1 MDPEGAILTKNR
13 GSWIGSMA
21 SLGVGRLIPV
31 AFWECLE
38 LSDLGLQELTPFVVL
53 LQGSGFYYR

>member
-1 MDPEGAILTKNR
+1 MDSEGVKLTKNR

-31 AFWECLE
+31 AFWKYLE
-38 LSDLGLQELTPFVVL
+38 LPDFGLQELTPFIVL
-53 LQGSGFYYR
+53 L